1 MSHPILY
8 NKNIKNRVNLKKSFL
23 LSTLI
28 HVFLIFGV
36 SFIFIYKQPLF
47 DSSPVVNIKLANADV
62 DQDPDFL
69 PQVINNLIN
78 GNGAESSELTDDQ
91 IKQKTLKVKMLDAN
105 SDQNTIE
112 SKYLNAWQRKIERV
126 GHNVLKKEYS
136 QLDLTQ
142 LRLVVSIDSLGNLI
156 ETKIIDSSG
165 NSEIDK
171 IAKEIVRLA
180 SPFEPFSD
188 EMLSEY
194 EVLQVDRIWKFGS
207 K

>member
-28 HVFLIFGV
+28 HIFLIFGV
-36 SFIFIYKQPLF
+36 SFVFIYKQPLF
-47 DSSPVVNIKLANADV
+47 DSSPVVNIKLANADI
-62 DQDPDFL
+62 DQDPNFL
-69 PQVINNLIN
+69 PQERNLIN
-78 GNGAESSELTDDQ
+78 GNSLESSELINDQ
-91 IKQKTLKVKMLDAN
+91 ITQNTLKVKMLDAN

-126 GHNVLKKEYS
+126 GHSVLKKEYP

-165 NSEIDK
+165 SLEIDK
-171 IAKEIVRLA
+171 IAQEIVKLA

-188 EMLSEY
+188 EMISEY
-194 EVLQVDRIWKFGS
+194 EVLQVDRIWKFGA
-207 K
+207 

>member
-28 HVFLIFGV
+28 HIFMIFGV
-36 SFIFIYKQPLF
+36 SFVFIYKQPLF
-47 DSSPVVNIKLANADV
+47 DSAPVVNIKLANADI

-69 PQVINNLIN
+69 PQKNNQIN
-78 GNGAESSELTDDQ
+78 GNSANSSELIDDQ
-91 IKQKTLKVKMLDAN
+91 VKQNTLKVKMLDAN

-126 GHNVLKKEYS
+126 GHSVLKKEYP

-165 NSEIDK
+165 SLEIDK
-171 IAKEIVRLA
+171 IAQEIVKLA

-188 EMLSEY
+188 EMISEY
-194 EVLQVDRIWKFGS
+194 EVLKVDRIWKFGS
-207 K
+207 

>member
-1 MSHPILY
+1 M
-8 NKNIKNRVNLKKSFL
+8 
-23 LSTLI
+23 
-28 HVFLIFGV
+28 
-36 SFIFIYKQPLF
+36 
-47 DSSPVVNIKLANADV
+47 NIKLANADV

-69 PQVINNLIN
+69 PQVNNLIN
-78 GNGAESSELTDDQ
+78 GKGAESSKLIDDQ

-171 IAKEIVRLA
+171 IAMEIVRLA

-207 K
+207 

>member
-78 GNGAESSELTDDQ
+78 GNGAESSELIDDQ

-136 QLDLTQ
+136 QLNLIQ

>member
-28 HVFLIFGV
+28 HIFLIFGV
-36 SFIFIYKQPLF
+36 SFVFIYKQPLF
-47 DSSPVVNIKLANADV
+47 DSSPVVNIKLANADI

-69 PQVINNLIN
+69 PQEKNPIN
-78 GNGAESSELTDDQ
+78 GNSAILSELIDDQ
-91 IKQKTLKVKMLDAN
+91 IKRNTLKVKMLDAN

-126 GHNVLKKEYS
+126 GHSVLKKEYP
-136 QLDLTQ
+136 QLDITQ

-165 NSEIDK
+165 SLEIDK
-171 IAKEIVRLA
+171 IAQEIVKLA

-188 EMLSEY
+188 EMISEY

-207 K
+207 

>member
-28 HVFLIFGV
+28 HIFLIFGV
-36 SFIFIYKQPLF
+36 SFVFIYKQPLF
-47 DSSPVVNIKLANADV
+47 NSSPVVNIKLANADI
-62 DQDPDFL
+62 DQDPNFL
-69 PQVINNLIN
+69 PQEKNPIN
-78 GNGAESSELTDDQ
+78 GNSLESSKLIDDQ
-91 IKQKTLKVKMLDAN
+91 IKQNTLKVKMLDAN

-126 GHNVLKKEYS
+126 GHSVLKKEYP
-136 QLDLTQ
+136 QLNLTQ

-165 NSEIDK
+165 DLEIDK
-171 IAKEIVRLA
+171 IAQEIVKLA

-188 EMLSEY
+188 EMISEY

-207 K
+207 

>member
-23 LSTLI
+23 LSTFI
-28 HVFLIFGV
+28 HIFLIFGV
-36 SFIFIYKQPLF
+36 SFVFIYKQPLF
-47 DSSPVVNIKLANADV
+47 DSSPVVNIKLANADI

-69 PQVINNLIN
+69 PQEKNPIN
-78 GNGAESSELTDDQ
+78 GNSLESSELIDDQ
-91 IKQKTLKVKMLDAN
+91 IKQNTLKVKMLDAN

-126 GHNVLKKEYS
+126 GHSVLKKEYP

-165 NSEIDK
+165 SLEIDK
-171 IAKEIVRLA
+171 IAQEIVKLA

-188 EMLSEY
+188 EMISEY

-207 K
+207 

>member
-28 HVFLIFGV
+28 HIFLIFGV
-36 SFIFIYKQPLF
+36 SFVFIYKQPLF
-47 DSSPVVNIKLANADV
+47 DSAPVVNIKLANADI

-69 PQVINNLIN
+69 PQEKNPIN
-78 GNGAESSELTDDQ
+78 GNSSELSELIDDQ
-91 IKQKTLKVKMLDAN
+91 IKQNTLKVKMLDAN

-126 GHNVLKKEYS
+126 GHSVLKKEYP

-165 NSEIDK
+165 SIEIDK
-171 IAKEIVRLA
+171 IAQEIVRLA

-188 EMLSEY
+188 EMISEY

-207 K
+207 

>member
-28 HVFLIFGV
+28 HIFLIFGV
-36 SFIFIYKQPLF
+36 SFVFIYKQPLF
-47 DSSPVVNIKLANADV
+47 DSSPVVNIKLANADI

-69 PQVINNLIN
+69 PQEKNPIN
-78 GNGAESSELTDDQ
+78 GNSSELSELIDDQ
-91 IKQKTLKVKMLDAN
+91 IKQNTLKVKMLDAN

-126 GHNVLKKEYS
+126 GHSVLKKEYP

-165 NSEIDK
+165 SLEIDK
-171 IAKEIVRLA
+171 IAQEIVKLA

-188 EMLSEY
+188 EMINEY

-207 K
+207 

>member
-8 NKNIKNRVNLKKSFL
+8 NKNIKNRVNLRKSFL

-78 GNGAESSELTDDQ
+78 GNGAESSELIDDQ

-126 GHNVLKKEYS
+126 GHNILKKEYS
-136 QLDLTQ
+136 QLDLIQ

-156 ETKIIDSSG
+156 EIKIIDSSG
-165 NSEIDK
+165 NLEIDK
-171 IAKEIVRLA
+171 MAKEIVKLA
-180 SPFEPFSD
+180 SPFEPFSE
-188 EMLSEY
+188 EMISEY

-207 K
+207 

>member
-28 HVFLIFGV
+28 HILLIFGV

-47 DSSPVVNIKLANADV
+47 DSSPVVNIKLANANI
-62 DQDPDFL
+62 DQDPEFL
-69 PQVINNLIN
+69 PQVNNLIN
-78 GNGAESSELTDDQ
+78 GNGSEPSELNDAQ
-91 IKQKTLKVKMLDAN
+91 NKQKTLKVKMLDAN
-105 SDQNTIE
+105 SEQNTIE

-126 GHNVLKKEYS
+126 GHNVLKREYP
-136 QLDLTQ
+136 QLNLTQ
-142 LRLVVSIDSLGNLI
+142 LRLVVSIDASGNLI

-165 NSEIDK
+165 SLEIDK
-171 IAKEIVRLA
+171 IAQEIVRLA
-180 SPFEPFSD
+180 SPFEPFSN
-188 EMLSEY
+188 EMINEY

-207 K
+207 

>member
-28 HVFLIFGV
+28 HIFLIFGV
-36 SFIFIYKQPLF
+36 SFVFIYKQPLF
-47 DSSPVVNIKLANADV
+47 DSSPVVNIKLANADI

-69 PQVINNLIN
+69 PQEKNPIN
-78 GNGAESSELTDDQ
+78 GNSADLSELIDDQ
-91 IKQKTLKVKMLDAN
+91 IKQNTLKVKMLDAN

-126 GHNVLKKEYS
+126 GHSVLKKEYP

-165 NSEIDK
+165 SLEIDK
-171 IAKEIVRLA
+171 IAQEIVKLA
-180 SPFEPFSD
+180 SPFEPFTD
-188 EMLSEY
+188 EMISEY
-194 EVLQVDRIWKFGS
+194 EVLQVDRIWKFGL
-207 K
+207 

>member
-28 HVFLIFGV
+28 HIFLIFGV

-47 DSSPVVNIKLANADV
+47 DSSPVVNIKLANANI
-62 DQDPDFL
+62 DQDPEFL
-69 PQVINNLIN
+69 PQVNNLIN
-78 GNGAESSELTDDQ
+78 GNGSKPSELTDNQ
-91 IKQKTLKVKMLDAN
+91 NKQKTLKVKMLDAN
-105 SDQNTIE
+105 SEQNTIE

-126 GHNVLKKEYS
+126 GHNVLKREYP
-136 QLDLTQ
+136 QLNLSQ
-142 LRLVVSIDSLGNLI
+142 LRLVVSIDASGNLI

-165 NSEIDK
+165 SIEIDK
-171 IAKEIVRLA
+171 IAQEIVRLA
-180 SPFEPFSD
+180 SPFEPFSN
-188 EMLSEY
+188 EMISEY

-207 K
+207 

>member
-8 NKNIKNRVNLKKSFL
+8 NKNIKNRVNLRKSFL

-28 HVFLIFGV
+28 HIFLIFGV
-36 SFIFIYKQPLF
+36 SFIFIYKQPLY
-47 DSSPVVNIKLANADV
+47 DSSPVVNIKLANADM

-69 PQVINNLIN
+69 LQVTNLIN
-78 GNGAESSELTDDQ
+78 GDGAELSEIINNQ
-91 IKQKTLKVKMLDAN
+91 INQKTLKVKMLDAN
-105 SDQNTIE
+105 SNQSTVE

-126 GHNVLKKEYS
+126 GHSILRKEYS

-142 LRLVVSIDSLGNLI
+142 LRLVVSIDSFGNLI
-156 ETKIIDSSG
+156 ETKIIHSSG
-165 NSEIDK
+165 SLEIDRV
-171 IAKEIVRLA
+171 AQEIVRLA

-188 EMLSEY
+188 EMTSEY

-207 K
+207 

>member
-1 MSHPILY
+1 MNHPILY

-47 DSSPVVNIKLANADV
+47 DSSPIVNIKLANADI

-69 PQVINNLIN
+69 PQSNKLIS
-78 GNGAESSELTDDQ
+78 GDGVETSEL
-91 IKQKTLKVKMLDAN
+91 IKNMKNQKTLKVKMLDAN
-105 SDQNTIE
+105 SDQSTIE
-112 SKYLNAWQRKIERV
+112 SKYLNSWQRKIERV
-126 GHNVLKKEYS
+126 GHIILKKEYP
-136 QLDLTQ
+136 QLDLTK
-142 LRLVVSIDSLGNLI
+142 LRLVVSIDSFGNLI

-165 NSEIDK
+165 NSEIDR
-171 IAKEIVRLA
+171 IAQEIVRLA
-180 SPFEPFSD
+180 SPFEPFSA
-188 EMLSEY
+188 EMISEY

-207 K
+207 

>member
-28 HVFLIFGV
+28 HIFLIFGV
-36 SFIFIYKQPLF
+36 SFVFIYKQPLF
-47 DSSPVVNIKLANADV
+47 DSSPVVNIKLANADI

-69 PQVINNLIN
+69 PQEKNPIN
-78 GNGAESSELTDDQ
+78 GNSADLSELIDDQ
-91 IKQKTLKVKMLDAN
+91 IKQNTLKVKMLDAN

-126 GHNVLKKEYS
+126 GHSVLKKEYP

-165 NSEIDK
+165 SLEIDK
-171 IAKEIVRLA
+171 IAQEIVKLA

-188 EMLSEY
+188 EMISEY
-194 EVLQVDRIWKFGS
+194 QVLQVDRIWKFGS
-207 K
+207 

>member
-28 HVFLIFGV
+28 HIFLIFGV
-36 SFIFIYKQPLF
+36 SFVFIYKQPLF
-47 DSSPVVNIKLANADV
+47 DSSPVVNIRLANADI

-69 PQVINNLIN
+69 PQEKNPIN
-78 GNGAESSELTDDQ
+78 GNSAELSELIDDQ
-91 IKQKTLKVKMLDAN
+91 IEQNTLKVKMLDAN

-126 GHNVLKKEYS
+126 GHSVLKKEYP

-165 NSEIDK
+165 SLEIDK
-171 IAKEIVRLA
+171 IAQEIVKLA

-188 EMLSEY
+188 EMISEY

-207 K
+207 

>member
-23 LSTLI
+23 LSTFI
-28 HVFLIFGV
+28 HIFLIFGV
-36 SFIFIYKQPLF
+36 SFVFIYKQPLF
-47 DSSPVVNIKLANADV
+47 DSSPVVNIKLANADI
-62 DQDPDFL
+62 DQDPDLL
-69 PQVINNLIN
+69 PQEKNNQIN
-78 GNGAESSELTDDQ
+78 GNSAESSELIDDQ
-91 IKQKTLKVKMLDAN
+91 IKQNTLKVKMLDAN

-126 GHNVLKKEYS
+126 GHSVLKKEYP

-165 NSEIDK
+165 SLEIDK
-171 IAKEIVRLA
+171 IAQEIVKLA

-188 EMLSEY
+188 EMISEY

-207 K
+207 

>member
-28 HVFLIFGV
+28 HIFLIFGV
-36 SFIFIYKQPLF
+36 SFVFIYKQPLF
-47 DSSPVVNIKLANADV
+47 DSSPVVNIKLANADI

-69 PQVINNLIN
+69 PQEKNPIN
-78 GNGAESSELTDDQ
+78 GNSAELSELIDDQ
-91 IKQKTLKVKMLDAN
+91 IEQNTLKVKMLDAN

-126 GHNVLKKEYS
+126 GHSVLKKEYP

-165 NSEIDK
+165 SLEIDK
-171 IAKEIVRLA
+171 IAQEIVKLA

-188 EMLSEY
+188 EMISEY

-207 K
+207 